1 MASIRE
7 LPSGRINVQIRRSGA
22 KPVSKSF
29 DNRDL
34 AEKWLRE
41 LENQKL
47 PKLNSSETYPL
58 LTFMDLGKRYCDRV
72 LKGRPSRSFTLRRIE
87 IMSQHLPDD
96 ARAMTKFD
104 VNRYRLM
111 RLDQVSNVT
120 CRDELQLIH
129 RLYLWAHRELLLD
142 REQHHSPCLGVN
154 MPPASKP
161 RSRVIT
167 KPELDLL
174 LSALSPM
181 MKVIVELA
189 YETAMR
195 RSEIIK
201 LTPKHLHLDSRIAS
215 VIDGKTGD
223 RSVPLTKRAL
233 ELLRASLSR
242 CSGDDAKMFPVA
254 PHSVS
259 TAVRRAR
266 NKVGLDD
273 DVRLHQLRHT
283 RITEVAKKGLN
294 QAQIMMVSGHRD
306 VRSVQRYTHL
316 SVQDVLS
323 LID

>member
-1 MASIRE
+1 
-7 LPSGRINVQIRRSGA
+7 
-22 KPVSKSF
+22 
-29 DNRDL
+29 
-34 AEKWLRE
+34 
-41 LENQKL
+41 
-47 PKLNSSETYPL
+47 
-58 LTFMDLGKRYCDRV
+58 
-72 LKGRPSRSFTLRRIE
+72 
-87 IMSQHLPDD
+87 
-96 ARAMTKFD
+96 
-104 VNRYRLM
+104 
-111 RLDQVSNVT
+111 
-120 CRDELQLIH
+120 
-129 RLYLWAHRELLLD
+129 
-142 REQHHSPCLGVN
+142 
-154 MPPASKP
+154 
-161 RSRVIT
+161 
-167 KPELDLL
+167 
-174 LSALSPM
+174 

-242 CSGDDAKMFPVA
+242 CSGDDAKLFPMA

-266 NKVGLDD
+266 NKVGLDA

-294 QAQIMMVSGHRD
+294 QAQLMIVSGHRD

-316 SVQDVLS
+316 NVKDVLDH
-323 LID
+323 ID